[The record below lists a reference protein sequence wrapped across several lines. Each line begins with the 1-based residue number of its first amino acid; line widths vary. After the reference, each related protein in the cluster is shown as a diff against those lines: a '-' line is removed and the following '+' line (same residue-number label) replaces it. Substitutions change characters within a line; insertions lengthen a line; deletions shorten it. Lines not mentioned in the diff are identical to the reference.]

1 MKKFYLYAVALCA
14 LTACGNK
21 SEKATGEEAKQ
32 DNSTQVVE
40 AEKPAAVEEA
50 APQGNDLSMPEL
62 TKKSWAVKGGVGVK
76 NFLKAILPATD
87 EYYAENPEA
96 VNEFF
101 NEEECFLTV
110 DEKNGYLH
118 FFQEG
123 DGGYCMELCYWKR
136 TDGSILVAFYDDS
149 HSMEMVREEEFK
161 FTKHSTL
168 TFFIYDKEKKELV
181 PVAAPLEV
189 SVGKGEH
196 ICWTL
201 PQKGKDISYKVN
213 NADDTEIDGPTFNL
227 KFDGMKFNK

>member
-21 SEKATGEEAKQ
+21 SEKATGEEAKK
-32 DNSTQVVE
+32 DSTTQVVE
-40 AEKPAAVEEA
+40 AEKPAAEEA
-50 APQGNDLSMPEL
+50 APQGDDLSMSSL

-76 NFLKAILPATD
+76 NFLKAILPATN
-87 EYYAENPEA
+87 EYYAENPDA

-101 NEEECFLTV
+101 DQEEYFLTI
-110 DEKNGYLH
+110 DEKNGFLR
-118 FFQEG
+118 FAQEG
-123 DGGYCMELCYWKR
+123 DGWGCMELCYWKR
-136 TDGSILVAFYDDS
+136 TDGSILVGFYDDS
-149 HSMEMVREEEFK
+149 HSMEPVGEDEFK
-161 FTKHSTL
+161 FTKGSTL

-201 PQKGKDISYKVN
+201 PQKGKDITYTVTKD
-213 NADDTEIDGPTFNL
+213 DDTELEGPKFTL